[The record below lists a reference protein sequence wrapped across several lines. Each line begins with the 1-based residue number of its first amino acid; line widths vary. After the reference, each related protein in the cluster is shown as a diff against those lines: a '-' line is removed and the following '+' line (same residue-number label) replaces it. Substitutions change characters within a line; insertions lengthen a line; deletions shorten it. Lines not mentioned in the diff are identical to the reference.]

1 MYQDI
6 IDAKYISDYKIELFF
21 ENGKS
26 GVVDF
31 SKFIDKG
38 GVFSKLQDYTI
49 FKKFE
54 INSETGVITWE
65 KDIDISPET
74 LYSEAT
80 GEPLPT
86 WMEEESALVQA

>member
-6 IDAKYISDYKIELFF
+6 IDAKYISDYKIKLFF
-21 ENGKS
+21 EDGKS

-31 SKFIDKG
+31 SKFINKG
-38 GVFSKLQDYTI
+38 GVFSRLQDYTI

-54 INSETGVITWE
+54 INSETGVIAWE
-65 KDIDISPET
+65 NDIDISPET

-80 GEPLPT
+80 GEPLPN
-86 WMEEESALVQA
+86 WVEKEGVLV

>member
-6 IDAKYISDYKIELFF
+6 IEAHYLYDYKIKLFF

-31 SKFIDKG
+31 RKFIEKG
-38 GVFSKLQDYTI
+38 GVFCKLADYDV
-49 FKKFE
+49 FKRFG
-54 INSETGVITWE
+54 INRETGVITWE
-65 KDIDISPET
+65 DDIDIAPET

-80 GEPLPT
+80 GEPLPS
-86 WMEEESALVQA
+86 WIEKESVLSS

>member
-6 IDAKYISDYKIELFF
+6 INAKYISDYKIKLFF
-21 ENGKS
+21 EDGKS

-31 SKFIDKG
+31 SKFINKG
-38 GVFSKLQDYTI
+38 GVFSRLQDYTI

-65 KDIDISPET
+65 NDIDISPET
-74 LYSEAT
+74 VYSEAT
-80 GEPLPT
+80 GEPLPN
-86 WMEEESALVQA
+86 WVEKEGVLV

>member
-6 IDAKYISDYKIELFF
+6 VKADYLADYKIKLFF

-31 SKFIDKG
+31 KKFIDKG
-38 GVFSKLQDYTI
+38 GIFSELLDYDV
-49 FKKFE
+49 FKKFK
-54 INSETGVITWE
+54 INKETGVITWE
-65 KDIDISPET
+65 NKIDVSPET

-80 GEPLPT
+80 GEPLPN
-86 WMEEESALVQA
+86 WVEKESILL

>member
-6 IDAKYISDYKIELFF
+6 IEAKYLSDYKIKLLF

-31 SKFIDKG
+31 RKFIEKG
-38 GVFSKLQDYTI
+38 GIFSKLRDYDV
-49 FKKFE
+49 FKRFE
-54 INSETGVITWE
+54 INRETGVITWE
-65 KDIDISPET
+65 NDIDIAPET

-80 GEPLPT
+80 GEPLPS
-86 WMEEESALVQA
+86 WIEKESVLSS